1 MPFVKKRC
9 AFFYKMLTSSSSSP
23 STQGTNAW
31 SQTTLPSF
39 NEDEP
44 RIFAEALFQ
53 IWARL
58 PEPVQNKITHLVVA
72 TCPNHIKSKLVDY
85 TDSYTILQLICESN
99 NNTLDKS
106 ILKQIKAL
114 VYSAQLLSITQKRQ
128 QLLKFYC
135 MYEQRFTIEQ
145 KEMLAGIVGWM
156 LPVKEQFLAPADRVV
171 TAAITTGA
179 DFDTF
184 QFFIDFLHVTL
195 KMNAE
200 KSSETAENVAKTF
213 HK

>member
-1 MPFVKKRC
+1 
-9 AFFYKMLTSSSSSP
+9 MLTSSSTP
-23 STQGTNAW
+23 QTNAW
-31 SQTTLPSF
+31 SSQTPLPTF

-44 RIFAEALFQ
+44 RVFAEALFQ

-58 PEPVQNKITHLVVA
+58 PEPVQNKITHLVVS
-72 TCPNHIKSKLVDY
+72 TCPNSVKNKLVDH
-85 TDSYTILQLICESN
+85 TDSYTILQMICEAN
-99 NNTLDKS
+99 NNALNKS
-106 ILKQIKAL
+106 ILKEIKAL

-135 MYEQRFTIEQ
+135 MYEQRFSIEQ

-200 KSSETAENVAKTF
+200 KSSEMAESAAKTF
-213 HK
+213 QK